1 MAQRSF
7 ERAKLGLQI
16 AKEYF
21 NSGDYESAKDRLDR
35 VKKDFGDVV
44 FQLANSQLKF
54 YAAPAFSPF
63 LIIIIAILIGIIFLF
78 LLRRKREKRR
88 PKLLREV
95 SEET

>member
-1 MAQRSF
+1 
-7 ERAKLGLQI
+7 
-16 AKEYF
+16 
-21 NSGDYESAKDRLDR
+21 LDE
-35 VKKDFGDVV
+35 VKKDFEDVV
-44 FQLANSQLKF
+44 FQLANAQLKL

-63 LIIIIAILIGIIFLF
+63 IIIIAAILIGVIFLV